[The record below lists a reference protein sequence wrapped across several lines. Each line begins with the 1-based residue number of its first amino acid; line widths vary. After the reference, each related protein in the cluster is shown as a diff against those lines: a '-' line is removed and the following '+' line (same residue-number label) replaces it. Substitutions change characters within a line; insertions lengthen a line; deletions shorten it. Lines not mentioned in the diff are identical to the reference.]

1 MNYVSGLVMGGG
13 IESTSHKYGFFH
25 LICRECEMALSDGR
39 VIKAS
44 PTENQDIFAAIPVSY
59 GTLGFLMSV
68 EIEIVPYQVW
78 PLNAI
83 YSVFQSLRPL
93 FRAEMAIFKGP
104 QSRLVELLPE
114 LQRS

>member
-68 EIEIVPYQVW
+68 EIEIVPFQVW

-83 YSVFQSLRPL
+83 NFVCFCKKK
-93 FRAEMAIFKGP
+93 I
-104 QSRLVELLPE
+104 
-114 LQRS
+114 